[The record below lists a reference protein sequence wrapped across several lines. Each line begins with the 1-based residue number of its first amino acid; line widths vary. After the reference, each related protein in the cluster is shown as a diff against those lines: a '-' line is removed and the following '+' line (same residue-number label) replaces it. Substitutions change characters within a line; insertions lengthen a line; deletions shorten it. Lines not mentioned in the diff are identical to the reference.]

1 MNSDA
6 FPGADWRRSETSE
19 HALSGARAWLDS
31 HGSEARYRVVV
42 IQSGKLVA
50 EWNQNADSDDHLGLA
65 SAAKSVFSCMLAVAV
80 DEGRVDSPDAKVVDY
95 YPEMMDVPEGAG
107 PKPGRYAFEKD
118 PEITFRQLISNTS
131 GYMKPNENPGT
142 VYHYQTYGMN
152 ILTHAIA
159 KVYGHY
165 DPADVDGSPGL
176 QPLVDEKLR
185 DPIGASWSYYRMNFD
200 LHAAARTDA
209 PPAQRHVPMVPP
221 AQRRAPMH
229 PSAQRRAP
237 MHPPLSG
244 AVHPQT
250 CQVLCTDTQGGVTPK
265 KT

>member
-200 LHAAARTDA
+200 LHAAARTGIFGNYDGIQSTALDMARLGWLWCNWGRWGNRQIVPGDWLREAAQTA
-209 PPAQRHVPMVPP
+209 PTIREHCPP
-221 AQRRAPMH
+221 EQ
-229 PSAQRRAP
+229 
-237 MHPPLSG
+237 
-244 AVHPQT
+244 
-250 CQVLCTDTQGGVTPK
+250 
-265 KT
+265 